1 MAFYKLKKEFKT
13 SFLNLSNGKQ
23 NELYWKIGSVIDG
36 KSNGSNVTTSLGGN
50 IPIDGIT
57 GIVGFTNIDIPVDF
71 LEKSSETKTNII
83 LGSSSTNQE
92 APKDKKTFFTTKN
105 IVIGVVGIV
114 AIFGILKWKKII

>member
-1 MAFYKLKKEFKT
+1 MAFYKLKKDFKT

-23 NELYWKIGSVIDG
+23 NELSWKIGSVIDG
-36 KSNGSNVTTSLGGN
+36 KPNGSNVTTTSGGN
-50 IPIDGIT
+50 IPIDGIIGVT
-57 GIVGFTNIDIPVDF
+57 TIDIPVDF
-71 LEKSSETKTNII
+71 LEKSSETKNNII

>member
-1 MAFYKLKKEFKT
+1 MSFYKLKKDFKT

-23 NELYWKIGSVIDG
+23 NELSWKIGSVIDG
-36 KSNGSNVTTSLGGN
+36 KPNGSNVTTTIGGN
-50 IPIDGIT
+50 IPIDGIIGVT
-57 GIVGFTNIDIPVDF
+57 TIDIPVDF
-71 LEKSSETKTNII
+71 LEKSSETKNNII

>member
-1 MAFYKLKKEFKT
+1 MAFYKLKKDFKT
-13 SFLNLSNGKQ
+13 SFFNVSTGKQ

-36 KSNGSNVTTSLGGN
+36 KPNGSNVTTTIGGK
-50 IPIDGIT
+50 IPIDGIIGVT
-57 GIVGFTNIDIPVDF
+57 TIDIPVDF
-71 LEKSSETKTNII
+71 LETSSETKNNII

-114 AIFGILKWKKII
+114 AILGILKWKKII

>member
-1 MAFYKLKKEFKT
+1 MAFYKLKKDFKT

-23 NELYWKIGSVIDG
+23 NELSWKIGSVIDG
-36 KSNGSNVTTSLGGN
+36 KPNGSNVTTTIGGN
-50 IPIDGIT
+50 IPIDGIIGVT
-57 GIVGFTNIDIPVDF
+57 TIDIPVDF
-71 LEKSSETKTNII
+71 LEKSSETKNNII

-105 IVIGVVGIV
+105 IVIGAVGIV

>member
-1 MAFYKLKKEFKT
+1 MAFYKLKKDFKT
-13 SFLNLSNGKQ
+13 SFFNSTNGKQ
-23 NELYWKIGSVIDG
+23 DELYWKIGSVIDG
-36 KSNGSNVTTSLGGN
+36 KPNGSNVTTN
-50 IPIDGIT
+50 IDGTIPKE
-57 GIVGFTNIDIPVDF
+57 GIVGMPTIDIPVDS
-71 LEKSSETKTNII
+71 LETSSETKNNII